1 MNKSFGEDEALEKV
15 RDIIE
20 YYIEEGM
27 KEIKEIEIEMNVRMW
42 QNMTASE
49 MRLRMGE
56 MTAQEIRTVRAVLN
70 QILPNSDKLKLR

>member
-70 QILPNSDKLKLR
+70 QILPNRDKLLPR

>member
-1 MNKSFGEDEALEKV
+1 
-15 RDIIE
+15 
-20 YYIEEGM
+20 M
-27 KEIKEIEIEMNVRMW
+27 KEIKEIEMNVRVW